1 MNEEI
6 MILAFK
12 ESLKS
17 LKTKDVPV
25 GAIIVKNDKIIA
37 KSHNERVKK
46 NNPLCHAEISA
57 IIKASKKLKKY
68 NLNDCEL
75 YVTLKPCSMCEAV
88 INNAKIKKVY
98 YLLDK
103 PLEKKEYC
111 AEIIFTQ
118 TNVCNKYKKILN
130 EFFKELRNK

>member
-1 MNEEI
+1 MNKEI
-6 MILAFK
+6 MNLAFK
-12 ESLKS
+12 ESLKC

-46 NNPLCHAEISA
+46 KNPLCHAEISA
-57 IIKASKKLKKY
+57 IIKASRKLKKY

-75 YVTLKPCSMCEAV
+75 YVTLRPCSMCEAV

-98 YLLDK
+98 YFLDK
-103 PLEKKEYC
+103 PLKKKEYC
-111 AEIIFTQ
+111 AEIINAQ
-118 TNVCNKYKKILN
+118 TNVCNEYKKILN
-130 EFFKELRNK
+130 KFFKELRNK